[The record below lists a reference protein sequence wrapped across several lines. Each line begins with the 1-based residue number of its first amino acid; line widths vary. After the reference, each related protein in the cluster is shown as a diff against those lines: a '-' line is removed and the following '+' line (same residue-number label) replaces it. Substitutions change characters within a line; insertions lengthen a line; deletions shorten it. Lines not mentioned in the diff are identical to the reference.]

1 MRTYLDFEKPIAE
14 LEGRIDD
21 LRATTGS
28 DVGDEVRKL
37 EGKAL
42 KLLTDT
48 YSSLTSWQKT
58 SVARHQSRPHFSD
71 YVAGL
76 MEDFTALAGDRVFG
90 EDEAIIGGPASF
102 RGRSVMAIGHEKGR
116 DTDSRLKH
124 NFGMARPEGY
134 RKAIRLMEMA
144 ERFNMPV
151 ITLVDTPGAYPG
163 LGAEERGQAEAI
175 ATSTEKCLGL
185 RVPIVS
191 AIVGEGGSGGAIAL
205 AAANRVLMFQHAVYS
220 VISPEGCASI
230 LWKDAAAKGE
240 SKAKDAA
247 EAMKISAQELLK
259 LGIIDGIV
267 EEPLGGAHRDP
278 AVAIER
284 LGDAIEAEIHDLED
298 LSPETL
304 KAMRREK
311 FLAIGRTL
319 RV

>member
-58 SVARHQSRPHFSD
+58 SVARHQARPHFSD

-76 MEDFTALAGDRVFG
+76 MEDFTPLAGDRAFG

-102 RGRSVMAIGHEKGR
+102 RGRSVMVIGHEKGR

-151 ITLVDTPGAYPG
+151 ITLV
-163 LGAEERGQAEAI
+163 LIHRGHIQ
-175 ATSTEKCLGL
+175 
-185 RVPIVS
+185 
-191 AIVGEGGSGGAIAL
+191 GSG
-205 AAANRVLMFQHAVYS
+205 RKS
-220 VISPEGCASI
+220 
-230 LWKDAAAKGE
+230 AAKLKR
-240 SKAKDAA
+240 SLPQPRSALVCACRLSRRLSVKAAPA
-247 EAMKISAQELLK
+247 GPSPWRRQ
-259 LGIIDGIV
+259 IV
-267 EEPLGGAHRDP
+267 C
-278 AVAIER
+278 
-284 LGDAIEAEIHDLED
+284 
-298 LSPETL
+298 
-304 KAMRREK
+304 
-311 FLAIGRTL
+311 
-319 RV
+319 